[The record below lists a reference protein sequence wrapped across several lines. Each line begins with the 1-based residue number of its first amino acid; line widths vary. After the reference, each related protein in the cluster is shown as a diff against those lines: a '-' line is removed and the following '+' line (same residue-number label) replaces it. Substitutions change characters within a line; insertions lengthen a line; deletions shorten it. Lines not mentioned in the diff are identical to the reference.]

1 MWTMLHAPVLNIP
14 GFAGDHG
21 LPLGLTVVGPRYCDL
36 HVLNMGKRIGKVF
49 GEEGGYVSQIA

>member
-1 MWTMLHAPVLNIP
+1 MLHAPVLNIP